1 MQDSE
6 AVLDCAQST
15 MIDLEIRQQTI
26 GSLNNIHC
34 FAPVE
39 DNGLQLHAAVARENN
54 EGSIPNDTVST
65 QTRDEDLYE
74 LFKDFDFPDSTNT
87 SLDTIA
93 LDLGSDWF
101 RSTLQGNSYFL
112 RFNYV
117 FYFPFSQFRKR
128 LPLLYI

>member
-15 MIDLEIRQQTI
+15 MTDLEIRQQTT
-26 GSLNNIHC
+26 GSHNNVHC
-34 FAPVE
+34 FSPVE
-39 DNGLQLHAAVARENN
+39 DNGLQLHTAVARENN
-54 EGSIPNDTVST
+54 EGSIPNDTVSI

-74 LFKDFDFPDSTNT
+74 LFEDFDFPDSINT

-101 RSTLQGNSYFL
+101 RSTLQG
-112 RFNYV
+112 
-117 FYFPFSQFRKR
+117 K
-128 LPLLYI
+128 